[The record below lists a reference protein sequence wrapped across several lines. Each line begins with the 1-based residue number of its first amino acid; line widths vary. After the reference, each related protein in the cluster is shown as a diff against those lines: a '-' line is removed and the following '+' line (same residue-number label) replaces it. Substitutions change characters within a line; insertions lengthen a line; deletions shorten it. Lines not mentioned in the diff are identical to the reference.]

1 MKWTALN
8 GVGAALWLTGL
19 YLALGVS
26 HAGAWGPWLP
36 ANSVPLGGL
45 IGFLGLATLLW
56 ANLVDV

>member
-8 GVGAALWLTGL
+8 GVGASLWVIGL

-26 HAGAWGPWLP
+26 HAGTWGSWLP
-36 ANSVPLGGL
+36 ANSLRMGGIVGL
-45 IGFLGLATLLW
+45 LGLATLLW